1 MDLESQR
8 NVLLDAI
15 QQQYKDNAA
24 VLEDNRRLADEKISY
39 SNEARGT
46 YYSGQPTWERMQ
58 NAVNYGDKM
67 NDLNSNLLKTQDA
80 LWSNIEKYLDKI
92 NAYKSATNRNT
103 NTPTQ
108 RGYSTDLGDY
118 YSSENG
124 YQFVDKDGNPVTANT
139 WSGIANYNI
148 WDVVDAMAKNGDR
161 NAQIAKGAKGKDK
174 ITDEER
180 RAMNILG
187 INTSGYGSK

>member
-8 NVLLDAI
+8 NVLLDAV

-139 WSGIANYNI
+139 WSGIANYDI

>member
-80 LWSNIEKYLDKI
+80 LWNNIEKYLDKI

>member
-8 NVLLDAI
+8 NVLLDAV

-58 NAVNYGDKM
+58 NAVTYGDKM

-92 NAYKSATNRNT
+92 NAYKSATNSNT
-103 NTPTQ
+103 NTPHQ

-180 RAMNILG
+180 RAMSILG

>member
-148 WDVVDAMAKNGDR
+148 WDVVDAMANNGDR

>member
-8 NVLLDAI
+8 NVLLDAV

-80 LWSNIEKYLDKI
+80 LWRNIEKYLDKI

>member
-103 NTPTQ
+103 NTPTL

>member
-8 NVLLDAI
+8 NVLLDAV
-15 QQQYKDNAA
+15 QQQYKDNAN
-24 VLEDNRRLADEKISY
+24 VLEANRRLADEKISY
-39 SNEARGT
+39 GNEARGT

-80 LWSNIEKYLDKI
+80 LWGNIEKYLDKI

-180 RAMNILG
+180 RAMSILG

>member
-92 NAYKSATNRNT
+92 NAYKSATNRN
-103 NTPTQ
+103 NIYFITPNN
-108 RGYSTDLGDY
+108 RIKF
-118 YSSENG
+118 NIN
-124 YQFVDKDGNPVTANT
+124 DGKIY
-139 WSGIANYNI
+139 GILL
-148 WDVVDAMAKNGDR
+148 DAGNW
-161 NAQIAKGAKGKDK
+161 N
-174 ITDEER
+174 
-180 RAMNILG
+180 
-187 INTSGYGSK
+187 

>member
-67 NDLNSNLLKTQDA
+67 HDLNSNLLKTQDA

>member
-8 NVLLDAI
+8 NVLLDAV

>member
-92 NAYKSATNRNT
+92 NAYKSATNKNT
-103 NTPTQ
+103 NTPTT

-161 NAQIAKGAKGKDK
+161 NAQIANGAKGKDK

>member
-92 NAYKSATNRNT
+92 NAYKSATNSNT
-103 NTPTQ
+103 NTPHQ

>member
-8 NVLLDAI
+8 NVLLDAV

-118 YSSENG
+118 YSSEHG

-139 WSGIANYNI
+139 WSGIANYDI

>member
-92 NAYKSATNRNT
+92 SAYKSATNRNT

>member
-80 LWSNIEKYLDKI
+80 LWGNIEKYLDKI

>member
-24 VLEDNRRLADEKISY
+24 VPEDNRRLADEKISY

>member
-8 NVLLDAI
+8 NVLLDAV

-58 NAVNYGDKM
+58 NAVTYGDKM
-67 NDLNSNLLKTQDA
+67 NDLNSNLLKTQDT

>member
-8 NVLLDAI
+8 NVLLDAV

-80 LWSNIEKYLDKI
+80 LWGNIEKYLDKI

-103 NTPTQ
+103 NTPTT

>member
-92 NAYKSATNRNT
+92 NAYKSATNRDT
-103 NTPTQ
+103 NTPTP

>member
-92 NAYKSATNRNT
+92 NAYKSATNKNT
-103 NTPTQ
+103 NTPTT

>member
-8 NVLLDAI
+8 NVLLDAA

-46 YYSGQPTWERMQ
+46 YYSGQSTWERMQ

-180 RAMNILG
+180 RAMSILG

>member
-80 LWSNIEKYLDKI
+80 LWNNIEKYLDKI
-92 NAYKSATNRNT
+92 NAYKSATNSNT
-103 NTPTQ
+103 NTPHQ

-139 WSGIANYNI
+139 WSGIVNYNI

>member
-8 NVLLDAI
+8 NVLLDAV

-92 NAYKSATNRNT
+92 NAYKSATNSNT
-103 NTPTQ
+103 NTPHQ

>member
-103 NTPTQ
+103 NTPTT

>member
-8 NVLLDAI
+8 NVLLDAV

-108 RGYSTDLGDY
+108 RGYSTNLGDY

-139 WSGIANYNI
+139 WSGIVNYNI

>member
-8 NVLLDAI
+8 NVLLDAV

-118 YSSENG
+118 YSSEHG

-139 WSGIANYNI
+139 WSGIVNYNI

>member
-118 YSSENG
+118 YSSEHG
-124 YQFVDKDGNPVTANT
+124 YQFGDKDGNPVTANT

>member
-8 NVLLDAI
+8 NVLLDAV

-92 NAYKSATNRNT
+92 NAYKSAANSNT
-103 NTPTQ
+103 NTPHQ

-139 WSGIANYNI
+139 WSGIVNYNI

-161 NAQIAKGAKGKDK
+161 NAQIANGAKGKDK

>member
-8 NVLLDAI
+8 NVLLDAV

-92 NAYKSATNRNT
+92 NAYKSATNSNT
-103 NTPTQ
+103 NTPTT

-118 YSSENG
+118 YSSEHG

>member
-118 YSSENG
+118 YSSEHG

>member
-46 YYSGQPTWERMQ
+46 YYSGQPTCERMQ

>member
-8 NVLLDAI
+8 NVLLDAV

-80 LWSNIEKYLDKI
+80 LWGNIEKYLDKI

-103 NTPTQ
+103 NTPTT

-148 WDVVDAMAKNGDR
+148 WDIVDAMAKNGDR

>member
-8 NVLLDAI
+8 NVLLDAV

-92 NAYKSATNRNT
+92 NAYKSATNRNN
-103 NTPTQ
+103 NTPHQ

>member
-8 NVLLDAI
+8 NVLLDAV

-118 YSSENG
+118 YSSEHG

>member
-1 MDLESQR
+1 MLWLRSPT
-8 NVLLDAI
+8 
-15 QQQYKDNAA
+15 
-24 VLEDNRRLADEKISY
+24 
-39 SNEARGT
+39 GT

-180 RAMNILG
+180 RAMSILG

>member
-8 NVLLDAI
+8 NVLLDAV

-92 NAYKSATNRNT
+92 NAYKSATNKNT
-103 NTPTQ
+103 NTPTT

>member
-103 NTPTQ
+103 NTPTT

-118 YSSENG
+118 YSSEHG

>member
-103 NTPTQ
+103 NTPHQ

-139 WSGIANYNI
+139 WSGITNYNI